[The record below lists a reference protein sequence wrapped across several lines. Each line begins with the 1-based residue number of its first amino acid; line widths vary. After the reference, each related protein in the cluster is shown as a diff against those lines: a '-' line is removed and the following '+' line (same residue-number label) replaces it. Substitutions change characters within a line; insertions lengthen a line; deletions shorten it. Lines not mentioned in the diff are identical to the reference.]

1 MIEILFGESEA
12 ASMKAAKNTVI
23 HMKADEPTAVFVAEK
38 RKALQ
43 KEHGGWIEGTADEVI
58 CLGFKLD
65 IGDIEQE
72 VTSEYRKDLIYSLLY
87 QEQWGKDIAMS
98 NEILK
103 LGNTYIEELE
113 RLKVFIKSG
122 EHIRIWYSKSPYSIC
137 GLYFICYWMRPY
149 NNEISMVELP
159 EYRTEQNTIIS
170 YQNWGDVAAE
180 EFSHFLPYQKY
191 ISKNEKKMY
200 AQEWTELMADNSPLR
215 VLVNNHIVGTS
226 EEFYDFLVWK
236 ILDEKPMKEA
246 MLIGTILGHYPM
258 SIGDWWYAKRIQYF
272 IDRGL
277 IEVLEDSENKYARL
291 IKKK

>member
-23 HMKADEPTAVFVAEK
+23 HMKADEPTAVFVAGK